1 MTIVVNNETTAVTI
15 VHIEKNR
22 VFAVQSLYLSLY
34 KEIHF
39 MKREPRS
46 MTRFPR
52 TFWIANVME
61 LFERWAWYGIFII
74 LAIYLTGSTDEGAL
88 GFTQI
93 QKGYLM
99 GTVVG
104 ILYIL
109 PTITGAIADKFGYKR
124 ILILSYLILASG
136 YFLMGYAKSYTGMFT
151 VFMYVALGA
160 GLFKPVISATIAQTT
175 NKNNATVGFGIFYM
189 IVNIGA
195 FLGPVTAAKLRILD
209 WQYAFMISSAAIL
222 INLVLVLLFYHEPLR
237 EKSKDP
243 LGKTLIQIIH
253 NLGTALKDF
262 KLILFL
268 FIVIG
273 FWTMYNQLF
282 FTLPVFIDQWVDTGI
297 VLRNIR
303 SFWPWLA
310 GFLENNEQGINAEL
324 LVNIDAL
331 YIILFQVLISW
342 LIKRIKPV
350 NTIIAGFLIS
360 AIGIGLWFV
369 TQNGMYL
376 FITILIF
383 AVGEMASSPRIL
395 EYIGNIAPKDK
406 VAMYMGT
413 YYLPLA
419 GGNFL
424 AGILSGDVYAK
435 MSDKLSLLQEEVA
448 ARGLDIPAIKDGF
461 SKNDYYHM
469 AGELMGM
476 NQAELTQYLWS
487 TYDPGNIWIVFSGIG
502 IGTVVLLFL
511 FDRYILE

>member
-1 MTIVVNNETTAVTI
+1 MENN
-15 VHIEKNR
+15 
-22 VFAVQSLYLSLY
+22 
-34 KEIHF
+34 
-39 MKREPRS
+39 KRS
-46 MTRFPR
+46 SKFFPR
-52 TFWIANVME
+52 TFWVANLME

-88 GFTQI
+88 GFTQV

-136 YFLMGYAKSYTGMFT
+136 YFLMGFARSYAGMFII
-151 VFMYVALGA
+151 FLYVALGA
-160 GLFKPVISATIAQTT
+160 GLFKPVISATIARTT
-175 NKNNATVGFGIFYM
+175 NKSNATVGFGIFYM

-195 FLGPVTAAKLRILD
+195 FLGPVTAAKMRILD
-209 WQYAFMISSAAIL
+209 WQYAFTISSVAIL
-222 INLVLVLLFYHEPLR
+222 INLLLVLLFYKEPAR
-237 EKSKDP
+237 EKSNEP
-243 LGKTLIQIIH
+243 LGKTLMSIIQ
-253 NLGTALKDF
+253 NLGIALKDY

-282 FTLPVFIDQWVDTGI
+282 FTLPVFIEQWVDTGI
-297 VLRNIR
+297 VLKNIQ
-303 SFWPWLA
+303 SVWPWLA
-310 GFLENNEQGINAEL
+310 GFLENDKHGINAEL

-331 YIILFQVLISW
+331 YIVILQVFISW
-342 LIKRIKPV
+342 LIKKIKPV
-350 NTIIAGFLIS
+350 NTIMAGFLIS
-360 AIGIGLWFV
+360 AIGIGLWFI

-383 AVGEMASSPRIL
+383 AVGEMTSSPRIL

-435 MSDKLSLLQEEVA
+435 MSDKLSLLQEEVSI
-448 ARGLDIPAIKDGF
+448 RGLNIPNISEGF
-461 SKNDYYHM
+461 TKNDYYQK

-476 NQAELTQYLWS
+476 SQAELTGYLWT
-487 TYDPGNIWIVFSGIG
+487 TYQPGNIWMVFTGIG

-511 FDRYILE
+511 FDKFVLE

>member
-1 MTIVVNNETTAVTI
+1 
-15 VHIEKNR
+15 
-22 VFAVQSLYLSLY
+22 
-34 KEIHF
+34 
-39 MKREPRS
+39 MKRDPRNI
-46 MTRFPR
+46 TRFPR

-88 GFTQI
+88 GFTQV

-124 ILILSYLILASG
+124 MLILSYLILASG
-136 YFLMGYAKSYTGMFT
+136 YFLMGYAKSYAGMFL
-151 VFMYVALGA
+151 VFLYVAVGA
-160 GLFKPVISATIAQTT
+160 GLFKPVISATIARTT
-175 NKNNATVGFGIFYM
+175 TKETATVGFGIFYM

-195 FLGPVTAAKLRILD
+195 FLGPVTAAKMRVLD

-222 INLVLVLLFYHEPLR
+222 INLVLVLILYKEPAR
-237 EKSKDP
+237 DKISEP
-243 LGKTLIQIIH
+243 LGKTIRSIFA
-253 NLGTALKDF
+253 NLFTALKDL
-262 KLILFL
+262 KLIFFL
-268 FIVIG
+268 IIIVG

-282 FTLPVFIDQWVDTGI
+282 FTLPVFIDQWVDTN
-297 VLRNIR
+297 VVYRNIH
-303 SFWPWLA
+303 SVWPWLA
-310 GFLENNEQGINAEL
+310 GFLANEELGINAEL

-331 YIILFQVLISW
+331 YIVILQVLISW
-342 LIKRIKPV
+342 MIKRIKPV
-350 NTIIAGFLIS
+350 NTIITGFLIS

-424 AGILSGDVYAK
+424 AGILSGDVYAN
-435 MSDKLSLLQEEVA
+435 MSDKISLLQVEVA
-448 ARGLDIPAIKDGF
+448 KRGIDLPEISSSFTQNEYFNAAA
-461 SKNDYYHM
+461 N
-469 AGELMGM
+469 ALGM
-476 NQAELTQYLWS
+476 NAQELTNYLWT
-487 TYDPGNIWIVFSGIG
+487 TYHPGDIWMVFTGIG
-502 IGTVVLLFL
+502 LGTVVLLFL
-511 FDRYILE
+511 FDKFVLRRSLAPSP